1 MTFKNNRNEKYPF
14 FRVPFCFLSPSPV
27 NNFDVAVDLLEHG
40 HASLEQKFFNL
51 FLFFGWKWVYKDMV
65 T

>member
-1 MTFKNNRNEKYPF
+1 MTFKNKTNEKYSF
-14 FRVPFCFLSPSPV
+14 FRVRFCFLSPSPV

-40 HASLEQKFFNL
+40 HASLEQNFFFQL
-51 FLFFGWKWVYKDMV
+51 FGWKWVYKDMV